1 MVINLNINKKE
12 VYLLIMMTIFEAVR
26 HWKDYKIYKKRKKKR
41 VKNSINVFQQ
51 FLSY

>member
-1 MVINLNINKKE
+1 MVINLNINKRE
-12 VYLLIMMTIFEAVR
+12 VYLLILMNIFEAVR
-26 HWKDYKIYKKRKKKR
+26 DWKDYKIYKKRKKKR